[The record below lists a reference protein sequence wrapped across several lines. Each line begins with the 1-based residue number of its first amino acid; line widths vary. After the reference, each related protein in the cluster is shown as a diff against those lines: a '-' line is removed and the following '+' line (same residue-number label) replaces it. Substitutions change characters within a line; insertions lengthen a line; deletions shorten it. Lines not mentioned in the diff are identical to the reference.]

1 MTSITSAGSASGIDL
16 ESIISASLSAKRT
29 AFSATM
35 TKKETTTQTSLSGLS
50 QLKSSM
56 STFQDT
62 LDALAKDGAFNPKS
76 VTVKQDSTDPV
87 LEVESTDKT
96 SNGVYNIKIESLAT
110 ASRFESSTS
119 AFTSSS
125 QVLATQAGTLTFKS
139 GTDSFDVT
147 VKAGDTLANI
157 RDRINKSGGNFGV
170 SVNIINSSAGA
181 KLVIE
186 STKTGTG
193 NDLTVSANGSTEL
206 AAFDTTSGSVLTN
219 KQTAADA
226 VAYVDDTKVTSS
238 TNTFKSAI
246 EGLNFTALRVSDSE
260 TTTDT
265 STNTTTTSLTS
276 NKVTIA
282 TDTGGIKDQVNKFI
296 ASYNILLGSLT
307 ALSKRSTIVGGVN
320 QEDGGTLEGDSMV
333 RSVQNYLFNAMSSK
347 STNAT
352 IFSSVFALGV
362 QMDNS
367 GYLSLDS
374 TSTTF
379 TTAIDDNPDQIAA
392 LFGGKT
398 GLAATMSAEIEK
410 YVQTGGSIADRQ
422 DTLNQQLSDINSQK
436 ADFETEM
443 VAYETNL
450 RAKYASLD
458 VLLAKMKSS
467 SSALTALSTSTSS
480 S

>member
-1 MTSITSAGSASGIDL
+1 MTGITSAGSASGIDL

-29 AFSATM
+29 AYSANM

-76 VTVKQDSTDPV
+76 ITVKQDSTDPV
-87 LEVESTDKT
+87 LETESTDKT

-125 QVLATQAGTLTFKS
+125 QVLATQTGTLTFKS

-147 VKAGDTLANI
+147 VKSGDTLANI

-193 NDLTVSANGSTEL
+193 NDLSVSANGSTEL
-206 AAFDTTSGSVLTN
+206 AAFDTTGTVLTN
-219 KQTAADA
+219 KQKAADA
-226 VAYVDDTKVTSS
+226 VAYIDDTKVTSA

-246 EGLNFTALRVSDSE
+246 EGLNFTALRVSD
-260 TTTDT
+260 TDST
-265 STNTTTTSLTS
+265 TNTLTS
-276 NKVTIA
+276 NKVTIS
-282 TDTGGIKDQVNKFI
+282 TDTGAIKDQVNKFI
-296 ASYNILLGSLT
+296 ASYNILLGSLSS
-307 ALSKRSTIVGGVN
+307 LSKRSTIVGGVN

-333 RSVQNYLFNAMSSK
+333 RSVQNYLFNAMSAK
-347 STNAT
+347 SENAT

-374 TSTTF
+374 SSTTF
-379 TTAIDDNPDQIAA
+379 TTAIEDNPDQIAA

-436 ADFETEM
+436 ADFETSM
-443 VAYETNL
+443 VTYETNL

-467 SSALTALSTSTSS
+467 SSALTALSTSTTSS

>member
-29 AFSATM
+29 AYSANM

-76 VTVKQDSTDPV
+76 ITVKQDSTDPV
-87 LEVESTDKT
+87 LETESTDKT

-139 GTDSFDVT
+139 GTDNFDVT

-186 STKTGTG
+186 SSKTGTG

-206 AAFDTTSGSVLTN
+206 AAFDTTSGSVLTQ

-226 VAYVDDTKVTSS
+226 VAYIDDTKVTSA

-246 EGLNFTALRVSDSE
+246 EGLNFTALRVSD
-260 TTTDT
+260 TDST
-265 STNTTTTSLTS
+265 TNTLTS
-276 NKVTIA
+276 NKVTIT
-282 TDTGGIKDQVNKFI
+282 TDTGAIKDQVNKFI
-296 ASYNILLGSLT
+296 ASYNILLGSLSS
-307 ALSKRSTIVGGVN
+307 LSKRSSIVGGVN
-320 QEDGGTLEGDSMV
+320 QEDGGALEGDSMV
-333 RSVQNYLFNAMSSK
+333 RSVQNYLFNAMSAK
-347 STNAT
+347 SENAT

-374 TSTTF
+374 SSTTF
-379 TTAIDDNPDQIAA
+379 TTAIEDNPDQIAA

-410 YVQTGGSIADRQ
+410 YVQTGGSIADRL

-436 ADFETEM
+436 ADFETSM
-443 VAYETNL
+443 VTYETNL

-467 SSALTALSTSTSS
+467 SSALTALSTSTTSS